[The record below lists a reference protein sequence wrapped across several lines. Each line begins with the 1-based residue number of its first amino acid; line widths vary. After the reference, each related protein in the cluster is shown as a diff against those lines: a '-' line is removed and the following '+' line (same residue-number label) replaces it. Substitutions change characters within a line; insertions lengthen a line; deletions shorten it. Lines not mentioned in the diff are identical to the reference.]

1 MMRRSQLTREQRA
14 QALEAMGAEKVDI
27 LVVGGGV
34 TGAGAAL
41 DAATRGLRVAIV
53 EAQDWAGGTSQWSSK
68 LVHGGLRYLYQLN
81 FALVAE
87 ALKERDLLL
96 TRTAPHLV
104 KAQPFLWP
112 LKTPIVERSYSAVG
126 VGVYDILAQ
135 YGGGGRSAVPA
146 QRHYSKEGARKLF
159 PGIREDALIGAIRF
173 YDARVDDARLVIDLV
188 RTAQGYGALAASRAQ
203 VTGYVKENVGGAQRV
218 VGATVRDLESGRI
231 VGVRADHVINATGVW
246 TERTQDLATHGGG
259 LQVLASKGV
268 HIVVP
273 KDRIDGSTGIF
284 LRTDKSVLFIIP
296 WDRYWLIGT
305 TDTEW
310 TQDLAHPV
318 STSADIDY
326 LLDQANSVLTSPLAR
341 TDIIGT
347 YAGLRPLLQPKTKNS
362 GGSAKVSR
370 EHTVAE
376 VMPGLSAV
384 AGGKLTTYRV
394 MAKDAVDFALT
405 RLHGEQGP
413 VDRPCVTEQIPLVG
427 ASGYPAW
434 QAQRDRI
441 AADEGMTP
449 ERVQH
454 LLDRYGD
461 ELPDILDI
469 IGQQP
474 GLGRPLEH
482 ADAYLRVEVAFA
494 VTHEGALHL
503 DDILRKRIR
512 LDYEQRDRGLAAL
525 PEIAEIAAPLLGW
538 DADTVAREVDS
549 YRERVE
555 AEAAAEAAA
564 TDMQAVAAR
573 LQAGD
578 LTPMV

>member
-1 MMRRSQLTREQRA
+1 MQRTQLTREQRA
-14 QALEAMGAEKVDI
+14 QALREMGSEKVDI

-34 TGAGAAL
+34 TGAGIAL

-53 EAQDWAGGTSQWSSK
+53 EAQDWAGGTSAWSSK
-68 LVHGGLRYLYQLN
+68 LVHGGLRYLYQFN

-87 ALKERDLLL
+87 ALKERGLLL

-112 LKTPIVERSYSAVG
+112 LKTPVVERSYSAVG
-126 VGVYDILAQ
+126 VGMYDMLAQ

-146 QRHYSKEGARKLF
+146 QKHYSKEGARKLF

-203 VTGYVKENVGGAQRV
+203 VTGYLKDNVGGNQRV
-218 VGATVRDLESGRI
+218 TGATVKDLESGLEFD
-231 VGVRADHVINATGVW
+231 VRADYVINATGVW
-246 TERTQDLATHGGG
+246 TEQTQDLATQDGG
-259 LQVLASKGV
+259 LQVLASKGI

-273 KDRIDGSTGIF
+273 KDRIDGSAGIF
-284 LRTDKSVLFIIP
+284 LRTEKSVLFIIP
-296 WDRYWLIGT
+296 WDRYWVIGT

-310 TQDLAHPV
+310 TEDLTHPV
-318 STSADIDY
+318 CTAADIDY
-326 LLDQANSVLTSPLAR
+326 VLEHANSVLATPLTR
-341 TDIIGT
+341 EDIIGT
-347 YAGLRPLLQPKTKNS
+347 YAGLRPLLQPKVKGN

-376 VMPGLSAV
+376 VMPGLSAI

-394 MAKDAVDFALT
+394 MAQDAIDFALT
-405 RLHGEQGP
+405 RLHGKQGP
-413 VDRPCVTEQIPLVG
+413 KERPCVTEQIPLVG

-441 AADEGMTP
+441 ATDEGFTP

-469 IGQQP
+469 IAQNP
-474 GLGRPLEH
+474 DLGRPLEQ
-482 ADAYLRVEVAFA
+482 ADAYLGAEVSFA

-503 DDILRKRIR
+503 EDIVRKRIR

-538 DADTVAREVDS
+538 DEETVAREIDA

-555 AEAAAEAAA
+555 AEAKAEKEQTDAEAI
-564 TDMQAVAAR
+564 AVR
-573 LQAGD
+573 LSAPD
-578 LTPMV
+578 ITPMV

>member
-1 MMRRSQLTREQRA
+1 M
-14 QALEAMGAEKVDI
+14 AEGRVDI

-112 LKTPIVERSYSAVG
+112 LKTPIVERSYSALG

-188 RTAQGYGALAASRAQ
+188 RTAQEYGALAASRAQ
-203 VTGYVKENVGGAQRV
+203 VTGYVTESVGGAQRV
-218 VGATVRDLESGRI
+218 VGATVTDLESGRI
-231 VGVRADHVINATGVW
+231 VDVRADHVINATGVW
-246 TERTQDLATHGGG
+246 TEQTQDLATHEGG
-259 LQVLASKGV
+259 LHVLASKGI

-284 LRTDKSVLFIIP
+284 LRTDTSVLFIIP

-310 TQDLAHPV
+310 AEDLAHPV
-318 STSADIDY
+318 STSRDIDY
-326 LLDQANSVLTSPLAR
+326 LLDEANSVLTSPLTR
-341 TDIIGT
+341 DDIIGT
-347 YAGLRPLLQPKTKNS
+347 YAGLRPLLQPKVKNN

-405 RLHGEQGP
+405 QVYGEEGP
-413 VDRPCVTEQIPLVG
+413 ADRPCVTEQIPLVG

-441 AADEGMTP
+441 AADEDMTP

-461 ELPDILDI
+461 ELPDLLDL

-503 DDILRKRIR
+503 DDIVRKRVR

-538 DADTVAREVDS
+538 GADTVAREIDS

-564 TDMQAVAAR
+564 TDTQAVAAR
-573 LQAGD
+573 LRAHD